1 MIPAGGGGV
10 GTITV
15 NTSEACRWPD
25 AVAPAGGMDESTGVQ
40 LKDDGEV
47 SQGMGGGPMGG
58 QRP

>member
-1 MIPAGGGGV
+1 MPTDGQM
-10 GTITV
+10 
-15 NTSEACRWPD
+15 PQP
-25 AVAPAGGMDESTGVQ
+25 PAGGMDESTGEQ